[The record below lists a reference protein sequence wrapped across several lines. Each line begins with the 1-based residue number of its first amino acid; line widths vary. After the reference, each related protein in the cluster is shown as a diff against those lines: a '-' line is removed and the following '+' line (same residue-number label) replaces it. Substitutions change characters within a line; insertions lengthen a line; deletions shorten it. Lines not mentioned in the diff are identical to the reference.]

1 MIVVVVGKGSA
12 ADDLRAAAPDVDLR
26 FVSDLSEA
34 ADVWSELEA
43 VIGRVPPEVLAKL
56 PKLRW
61 VHSPAAGVDADLSE
75 EMLASPVVLTSS
87 AGNGAIPLAEHSMLL
102 MLMLSRDVPRWQ
114 RAQASALWDRFT
126 HGELTGRTVGI
137 YGLGNSG
144 LDLALKA
151 KAFHMRVLGL
161 RRRTGE
167 PSPNVDR
174 VYGADGF
181 AEFLAESDFVVVTAP
196 YTSSTAG
203 VFDAAAFAAMKPTAY
218 FICISRGGIA
228 VDHALLDALRRREIA
243 GAGLDAHGVEPLPPS
258 SPFWSLPNVIV
269 TPHNGATT
277 PDTGRRGVE
286 ITADNLRRF
295 AAGRPLRN
303 QVDKAAGY

>member
-12 ADDLRAAAPDVDLR
+12 AEELRAAAPAADVR

-34 ADVWSELEA
+34 ADVWPEMEA
-43 VIGRVPPEVLAKL
+43 VIGRVPPEVLVQA

-61 VHSPAAGVDADLSE
+61 VHSPAAGVDADLSP
-75 EMLASPVVLTSS
+75 EMLASSVVLTSS

-114 RAQASALWDRFT
+114 RAQASARWDRFT
-126 HGELTGRTVGI
+126 HGELAGRTLGI

-144 LDLALKA
+144 LDLAAKA

-161 RRRTGE
+161 RRRTGR
-167 PSPNVDR
+167 PAPQVDR

-181 AEFLAESDFVVVTAP
+181 AEFLAELDFVVVTAP
-196 YTSSTAG
+196 YTADTAG

-228 VDHALLDALRRREIA
+228 VDDALLTALRDGEIA
-243 GAGLDAHGVEPLPPS
+243 GAGLDAHGVEPLPPD
-258 SPFWSLPNVIV
+258 SPFWSLPNVVV

-277 PDTGRRGVE
+277 PDTARRGVE
-286 ITADNLRRF
+286 ITVDNLRRF
-295 AAGRPLRN
+295 VAGEPLRN

>member
-1 MIVVVVGKGSA
+1 MIVVVVGKSSA
-12 ADDLRAAAPDVDLR
+12 ADDLRAAAPSVELR
-26 FVSDLSEA
+26 FVDDLASA
-34 ADVWSELEA
+34 ADVWPEMDA
-43 VIGRVPPEVLAKL
+43 VIGRVPPEVLAKA

-102 MLMLSRDVPRWQ
+102 MLMLSRDVPRWL
-114 RAQASALWDRFT
+114 RAQASARWDRFT

-144 LDLALKA
+144 LDLAAKA

-203 VFDAAAFAAMKPTAY
+203 VFDAAAFVAMRPTAY

-228 VDHALLDALRRREIA
+228 VDHALLDALRRGEIA

-258 SPFWSLPNVIV
+258 SPFWSLPNVII

-277 PDTGRRGVE
+277 PDTGRRGIE

-295 AAGRPLRN
+295 AAGQPLRN
-303 QVDKAAGY
+303 QVDKTAGY